1 MKLKEYIKW
10 ANNLDEYQDSATLAD
25 LNAWGFEVMPGSYRI
40 PKLNLN
46 NATKGTE
53 GYDSIRNDLISNWA
67 KVTFPFLESSQVKT
81 VDDVKSIVKI
91 ITNYNKDVNYYSLL

>member
-25 LNAWGFEVMPGSYRI
+25 LNAWGFEVLPGSYRI

-46 NATKGTE
+46 KATKVTE

-67 KVTFPFLESSQVKT
+67 KITFPFLKCMNKMKDIHFHQKMVLKLN
-81 VDDVKSIVKI
+81 SIFC
-91 ITNYNKDVNYYSLL
+91 LRH

>member
-40 PKLNLN
+40 PKLNLD

-67 KVTFPFLESSQVKT
+67 KVTFPFLKCLDAKIQIQRPGESCKPHL
-81 VDDVKSIVKI
+81 IF
-91 ITNYNKDVNYYSLL
+91 

>member
-40 PKLNLN
+40 PKLNLD

-53 GYDSIRNDLISNWA
+53 GYDSISCLLYTSPSPRDATLSRM
-67 KVTFPFLESSQVKT
+67 PSSA
-81 VDDVKSIVKI
+81 
-91 ITNYNKDVNYYSLL
+91 